1 MWLVIGA
8 ERGMSEIKSAPTR
21 PLLELLAL
29 AGPTVAQMASYTLL
43 QFMDTWMLADYG
55 RRLGLGVTEPT
66 AAGNSGI
73 FSFALISFGVGVLFL
88 VNAMASQAFG
98 RGDDRA
104 CGRVMW
110 QGVWFG
116 LIFGVLMLP
125 ALPLAGPLFR
135 SFGHNPD
142 LARLEAV
149 YLQITLAL
157 ACFKLAATAVEQF
170 FLAVNRPLVVLAAT
184 LVAVAVNALAN
195 WALIYGHFGLPR
207 LGLAGAAWGTNLA
220 VFFQLAVLAAF
231 AARPAFVKKF
241 GLNDWRPRLSAMLE
255 LLKIGVPSGGQI
267 VADVLAWSLFSVVVM
282 AQFGEVGMAANTFM
296 FRYMVVSFMPAF
308 GIATAVTALV
318 GRYIGMGRPDVAE
331 KRANLGFVVC
341 AAYMMTCGLVFYLGR
356 HALIGVFTDDPA
368 VLKLGSMLLIFAAFY
383 QFFDGIYIIY
393 SGALRGAGDTLVPA
407 VATGVLCWGLVL
419 GGGYLTATLRPAW
432 GPAGPWTVATG
443 YGVILGTFMYLRF
456 RAGAWKGKTLEGDE
470 IGALEPE
477 TAAAAV
483 GAEVAAGVTR
493 TLT

>member
-1 MWLVIGA
+1 MLSI
-8 ERGMSEIKSAPTR
+8 ERDRPR
-21 PLLELLAL
+21 PLVELLAI

-55 RRLGLGVTEPT
+55 RRFGLGVTEPT

-88 VNAMASQAFG
+88 VNATASQAFG
-98 RGDDRA
+98 RGEERA

-116 LIFGVLMLP
+116 LVFGVLMLP

-135 SFGHNPD
+135 SFKHNPD
-142 LARLEAV
+142 LARMEAT

-157 ACFKLAATAVEQF
+157 ACLKLAATAVEQF
-170 FLAVNRPLVVLAAT
+170 LLAVNRPLVVLAAT
-184 LVAVAVNALAN
+184 VVAVAVNAVAN
-195 WALIYGHFGLPR
+195 WVLIYGHYGLPR
-207 LGLAGAAWGTNLA
+207 LGVAGAAWGTNLA

-231 AARPAFVKKF
+231 AARPVFVRKF
-241 GLNDWRPRLSAMLE
+241 GVADWRPRLAAMRE
-255 LLKIGVPSGGQI
+255 LLKIGVPSGVQI

-282 AQFGEVGMAANTFM
+282 ARFGEDGMAANTFM
-296 FRYMVVSFMPAF
+296 FRYMVCSFMPAF

-318 GRYIGMGRPDVAE
+318 GRYIGMGRPDLAE
-331 KRANLGFVVC
+331 RRANLGFVVC
-341 AAYMMTCGLVFYLGR
+341 SVYMLSCGLLFFFGR
-356 HALIGVFTDDPA
+356 HALIGVFTNDPA
-368 VLKLGSMLLIFAAFY
+368 VLKLGATLLVFAAFY
-383 QFFDGIYIIY
+383 QFFDGVYIIY

-419 GGGYLTATLRPAW
+419 GGGWAVAVLRPNL

-443 YGVILGTFMYLRF
+443 YGVILGAFMYLRF
-456 RAGAWKGKTLEGDE
+456 RAGGWKGKALGGGGGDE
-470 IGALEPE
+470 IDPEAE
-477 TAAAAV
+477 TAPPAAAV
-483 GAEVAAGVTR
+483 GAEVPAGVTR